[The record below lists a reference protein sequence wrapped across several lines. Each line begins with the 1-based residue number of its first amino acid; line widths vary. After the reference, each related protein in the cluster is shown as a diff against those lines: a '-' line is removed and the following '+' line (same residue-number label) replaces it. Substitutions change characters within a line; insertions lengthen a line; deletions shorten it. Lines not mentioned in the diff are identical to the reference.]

1 MNTELRALVVAAE
14 GRYLSDTEMAR
25 FREFAINMSGRI
37 DTAKKVQQREP
48 LVVTEAL
55 RLLTE
60 RVPDLSKQAGQLPRA
75 RSWLEHTLRYAAL
88 AHVRSDA
95 DFFRRAYAE
104 WSREQLRVALPDATV
119 AACIECLQRALDE
132 QLDPV
137 DARAVGR
144 FVDVFIETL
153 RGS

>member
-1 MNTELRALVVAAE
+1 MNTELRGLVVGAE
-14 GRYLSDTEMAR
+14 GRYLSDAEMAR
-25 FREFAINMSGRI
+25 FREFAINMTGRI
-37 DTAKKVQQREP
+37 ETARKLQHREP

-60 RVPDLSKQAGQLPRA
+60 RVPDVAKQTGQLPRA
-75 RSWLEHTLRYAAL
+75 RSFLEHTLRYAAL
-88 AHVRSDA
+88 AHVRSDPE
-95 DFFRRAYAE
+95 FFRRAYAE
-104 WSREQLRVALPDATV
+104 WSREQLRAALPDATV
-119 AACIECLQRALDE
+119 TACVECLQRALDE

-144 FVDVFIETL
+144 FVDVFMETL